1 MWTENVVQPIY
12 FLILYS
18 INIQFP
24 FFSFFSEKSEVP
36 MDYGVSRRHTAVER
50 FNEVCRE
57 VLTEPER
64 RGLYKLLND
73 YYKRRR
79 VERLIPGLFKVIRE
93 ENRMEV
99 IHVLRRLVPVAHLQE
114 FDRQTRQRQA
124 RGQLKTFFWEE
135 EDDGIGTTVSFSSGM
150 VHFKQENFDNL
161 PHLNSTKKKKR
172 NFKKICSTNYPF
184 HPTVA
189 FC

>member
-1 MWTENVVQPIY
+1 MYVDGERSTANIFFNLVFNQ
-12 FLILYS
+12 YS
-18 INIQFP
+18 I
-24 FFSFFSEKSEVP
+24 SFFLFFFFEKSEVP

-50 FNEVCRE
+50 FSEVCRE

-64 RGLYKLLND
+64 RGLHKLLND

-161 PHLNSTKKKKR
+161 PHPNSTKKKKKEILKR
-172 NFKKICSTNYPF
+172 YVQLITLFILL
-184 HPTVA
+184 
-189 FC
+189 

>member
-1 MWTENVVQPIY
+1 MWTENVVHSIY
-12 FLILYS
+12 FSILYS
-18 INIQFP
+18 INIQFSYFI
-24 FFSFFSEKSEVP
+24 FFFTKREFP
-36 MDYGVSRRHTAVER
+36 MDHGVWRRHTAVER
-50 FNEVCRE
+50 FSEVCRE

-79 VERLIPGLFKVIRE
+79 VERLISGLFKVIRE

-135 EDDGIGTTVSFSSGM
+135 EDDGLGTTVSFSSGM
-150 VHFKQENFDNL
+150 G
-161 PHLNSTKKKKR
+161 HLK
-172 NFKKICSTNYPF
+172 
-184 HPTVA
+184 
-189 FC
+189 

>member
-1 MWTENVVQPIY
+1 MYVDGERSTANI
-12 FLILYS
+12 FLNLVIFKQYS
-18 INIQFP
+18 I
-24 FFSFFSEKSEVP
+24 SFFLFFFFEKSEVP

-50 FNEVCRE
+50 FSEVCRE

-150 VHFKQENFDNL
+150 VHFK
-161 PHLNSTKKKKR
+161 
-172 NFKKICSTNYPF
+172 
-184 HPTVA
+184 
-189 FC
+189 

>member
-1 MWTENVVQPIY
+1 MNVDRECSTFNIFFNLVFNQ
-12 FLILYS
+12 YS
-18 INIQFP
+18 IFLFYY
-24 FFSFFSEKSEVP
+24 FFYEKTEFP
-36 MDYGVSRRHTAVER
+36 MDHGVWRRHTAVER
-50 FNEVCRE
+50 FSEVCRE

-79 VERLIPGLFKVIRE
+79 VERLISGLFKVIRE

-135 EDDGIGTTVSFSSGM
+135 EDDGLGTTVSFSSGM
-150 VHFKQENFDNL
+150 G
-161 PHLNSTKKKKR
+161 HLK
-172 NFKKICSTNYPF
+172 
-184 HPTVA
+184 
-189 FC
+189 

>member
-36 MDYGVSRRHTAVER
+36 MDYGVSRRNTAVER

-64 RGLYKLLND
+64 RALYKLLND

-135 EDDGIGTTVSFSSGM
+135 EDDGIGTMVSFSSGM
-150 VHFKQENFDNL
+150 VHFKQENFDNF
-161 PHLNSTKKKKR
+161 PHPNSTKKKKK
-172 NFKKICSTNYPF
+172 F
-184 HPTVA
+184 
-189 FC
+189 

>member
-1 MWTENVVQPIY
+1 
-12 FLILYS
+12 
-18 INIQFP
+18 
-24 FFSFFSEKSEVP
+24 

-161 PHLNSTKKKKR
+161 PHPNSTKKKEKEILKR
-172 NFKKICSTNYPF
+172 YVQLITLFILL
-184 HPTVA
+184 
-189 FC
+189 

>member
-64 RGLYKLLND
+64 QGLYKLLND

-161 PHLNSTKKKKR
+161 PHPNSTKKKEEILKR
-172 NFKKICSTNYPF
+172 YVQLITLFILL
-184 HPTVA
+184 
-189 FC
+189 